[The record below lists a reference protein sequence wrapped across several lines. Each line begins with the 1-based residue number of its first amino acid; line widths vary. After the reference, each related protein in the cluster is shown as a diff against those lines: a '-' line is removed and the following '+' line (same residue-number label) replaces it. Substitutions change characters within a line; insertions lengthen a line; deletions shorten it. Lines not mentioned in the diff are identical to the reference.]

1 MALNP
6 AVALVVLLNQV
17 YVYVVPFPPIAV
29 VAVIGAGVDPEQI
42 VCALPVMVF
51 VAILLFTVTMMAD
64 VVSALHAPEEVTLLN
79 QVFCVKAVGV

>member
-1 MALNP
+1 MALKP

-17 YVYVVPFPPIAV
+17 YVYVVPFPPVAV

-51 VAILLFTVTMMAD
+51 VAMALFTVTMMAD
-64 VVSALHAPEEVTLLN
+64 VVSALHTPDTTLLLN
-79 QVFCVKAVGV
+79 QVV